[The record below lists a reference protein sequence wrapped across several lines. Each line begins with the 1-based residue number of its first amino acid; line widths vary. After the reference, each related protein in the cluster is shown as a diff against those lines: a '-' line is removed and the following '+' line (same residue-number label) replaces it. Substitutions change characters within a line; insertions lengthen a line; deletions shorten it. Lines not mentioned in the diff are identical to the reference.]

1 MFKHILAAVDGSG
14 TSTRALRAALA
25 LAGEQRSR
33 LTIVHV
39 VDTVP
44 VIVDS
49 PYDPTDYQAAAR
61 KAGEQVLR
69 RAAAM
74 AQKAGV
80 PATPRL
86 LELQQVADRAADG
99 IVDAARQARADLIV
113 IGTHGRRGVSHLLL
127 GSVAESVVRIAS
139 MPVLLIR
146 GKPERRARRGS

>member
-1 MFKHILAAVDGSG
+1 
-14 TSTRALRAALA
+14 
-25 LAGEQRSR
+25 
-33 LTIVHV
+33 
-39 VDTVP
+39 
-44 VIVDS
+44 
-49 PYDPTDYQAAAR
+49 
-61 KAGEQVLR
+61 
-69 RAAAM
+69 M

-99 IVDAARQARADLIV
+99 IVNAARQARADLIV